1 MATYYVRTDGSD
13 SNTGTGPAA
22 NQAWQTIGK
31 AIGATGI
38 APSDTLYI
46 APGVYRGS
54 FTAAFTSPS
63 SEEQRI
69 TIAGNPTA
77 SQFNGVTP
85 GPVIITNYTDN
96 VTGLG
101 VTFACMSK
109 SYITI
114 QDISFVGYRAG
125 NAPAYGVVVSF
136 LGTYQIIR
144 RCGFYAYAQSA
155 ENYSFIFTV
164 ANGNRGPLIEDCV
177 FLGYAELTQSVNS
190 GASYNSQSLIRNCVF
205 INPSTSTLTNQCLRI
220 DASGSTPSF
229 GGITVVNCRFVG
241 NTGIRPQAGSRV
253 NSTFPVLVQNCIF
266 DTVSGIGSSS
276 LGDFVE
282 SYNIFNCQ
290 VERTLV
296 ATGTGSIARSFISPD
311 FTMSRLS
318 GWANLPFWA
327 NHFVSASQNAG
338 INTNSDTTDFYGVA
352 WLTPSTPTIG
362 PIEYFSNTATGAY
375 FPTERNASTITIA
388 PGETSRSLYLY
399 LGVTGLT
406 HTTTNLTA
414 SYTRNG
420 QASVPITL
428 VAQTPTGSYVSG
440 GFCEVSAPY
449 ARGTYRLDVP
459 NAAFDFGADDVTI
472 FVGGANTT
480 NGAVVTCNMQG
491 IAGNIVHIG
500 PFKVIADGLG
510 SDQPLDIVQG
520 VQAPVSVQLV
530 DANEN
535 GVDISGATVEAKVY
549 NAIGSLIATYSC
561 VPVYAADGRCT
572 FQLTTLVT
580 NTAGVYNV
588 TLTRTIGGNI
598 VVFGP
603 MKMIVRAN

>member
-1 MATYYVRTDGSD
+1 MATYYVRPDGNN
-13 SNTGTGPAA
+13 SNTGTGPAT
-22 NQAWQTIGK
+22 NQAWQTVTY
-31 AIGATGI
+31 ALANMVLTNGANY
-38 APSDTLYI
+38 LYI
-46 APGVYRGS
+46 APGAYREAP
-54 FTAAFTSPS
+54 TVTITPS
-63 SEEQRI
+63 STQTLVI
-69 TIAGNPTA
+69 SGDPTA
-77 SQFNGVTP
+77 SQFSGLTAGAVRL
-85 GPVIITNYTDN
+85 TNFTSDTAN
-96 VTGLG
+96 PSNANILTISGK
-101 VTFACMSK
+101 T
-109 SYITI
+109 YITI
-114 QDISFVGYRAG
+114 ENIYFDMYNTNSF
-125 NAPAYGVVVSF
+125 
-136 LGTYQIIR
+136 
-144 RCGFYAYAQSA
+144 
-155 ENYSFIFTV
+155 NYCI
-164 ANGNRGPLIEDCV
+164 L
-177 FLGYAELTQSVNS
+177 
-190 GASYNSQSLIRNCVF
+190 GASNPNF
-205 INPSTSTLTNQCLRI
+205 ITVQKCAFIGQDNGAYHVNAIQLSTSTTINVTIDKCIFVRTYVGFWLVSTATAGTSQNVAITRSLFLNPDIAGIYMTGNGIGRTVYNCTFAYSDRGCVGLDNAEASSTGVYNCLFYAGTGTALGTN
-220 DASGSTPSF
+220 GV
-229 GGITVVNCRFVG
+229 GIVENYNRFVAINPRNNVSPSG
-241 NTGIRPQAGSRV
+241 ANSTSGGVAGLDFGYGLLTGMANQQMFSTLLNSPNFNFGTTSGAPVSDMYGVTWTGANPDAGSA
-253 NSTFPVLVQNCIF
+253 TYK
-266 DTVSGIGSSS
+266 S
-276 LGDFVE
+276 L
-282 SYNIFNCQ
+282 
-290 VERTLV
+290 
-296 ATGTGSIARSFISPD
+296 
-311 FTMSRLS
+311 
-318 GWANLPFWA
+318 
-327 NHFVSASQNAG
+327 SA
-338 INTNSDTTDFYGVA
+338 I
-352 WLTPSTPTIG
+352 
-362 PIEYFSNTATGAY
+362 GAY
-375 FPTERNASTITIA
+375 LPTERNASTITIA

-399 LGVTGLT
+399 LGATGLT

-480 NGAVVTCNMQG
+480 NGAVLTCNMQG

-500 PFKVIADGLG
+500 PFKVIGDGLG

-572 FQLTTLVT
+572 FQLSTGVT

>member
-1 MATYYVRTDGSD
+1 MATYYVRPDGSD
-13 SNTGTGPAA
+13 SNTGTGPAT
-22 NQAWQTIGK
+22 NQAWQTITK
-31 AIGATGI
+31 AIGATGVGVG
-38 APSDTLYI
+38 DTVYI
-46 APGVYRGS
+46 APGIYRGN
-54 FTAAFTSPS
+54 FTAGFTNPAN
-63 SEEQRI
+63 EGQRV

-77 SQFNGVTP
+77 SQFSGINA
-85 GPVIITNYTDN
+85 GPVVITNFLTNTTTSAGN
-96 VTGLG
+96 VFAIDKDY
-101 VTFACMSK
+101 VTV
-109 SYITI
+109 
-114 QDISFVGYRAG
+114 QDICFTGYNAG
-125 NAPAYGVVVSF
+125 GAPYYNIWASTAVSLIMTRCLMYQPASSTEMYFAYFAAKAG
-136 LGTYQIIR
+136 GI
-144 RCGFYAYAQSA
+144 G
-155 ENYSFIFTV
+155 
-164 ANGNRGPLIEDCV
+164 ANISRCV
-177 FLGYAELTQSVNS
+177 FLG
-190 GASYNSQSLIRNCVF
+190 
-205 INPSTSTLTNQCLRI
+205 
-220 DASGSTPSF
+220 
-229 GGITVVNCRFVG
+229 GGITLQGLTHSGTWNSQTTVTDSIFINQ
-241 NTGIRPQAGSRV
+241 NTF
-253 NSTFPVLVQNCIF
+253 NSTNNAVRLQSQTSGQHGGVKIINCYLSAGAGVIGQSQMSTTHPSLVQNCLIEAP
-266 DTVSGIGSSS
+266 VGISALTNNGQITQ
-276 LGDFVE
+276 
-282 SYNIFNCQ
+282 SYNVIQSSTPLTN
-290 VERTLV
+290 V
-296 ATGTGSIARSFISPD
+296 ASSGTTITNGFATINASISKIQGWADYPFISAL
-311 FTMSRLS
+311 T
-318 GWANLPFWA
+318 
-327 NHFVSASQNAG
+327 SAQAGINGG
-338 INTNSDTTDFYGVA
+338 INTNSLVADIYGTS
-352 WLTPSTPTIG
+352 WLTPTTPTIG
-362 PIEYFSNTATGAY
+362 ASEFASYTPSSQYL
-375 FPTERNASTITIA
+375 PTERNASTITIA

-399 LGVTGLT
+399 LGATGLT

-472 FVGGANTT
+472 FVGGTNTT

-500 PFKVIADGLG
+500 PFKVIGDGLG

-561 VPVYAADGRCT
+561 VPVYAADGRCM
-572 FQLTTLVT
+572 FQLTTSVT

>member
-1 MATYYVRTDGSD
+1 MATYYVRTDGND
-13 SNTGTGPAA
+13 ANTGLGSAT
-22 NQAWQTIGK
+22 NLAWKTFQK
-31 AIGATGI
+31 ALGATGATGGDI
-38 APSDTLYI
+38 VYI
-46 APGVYRGS
+46 APGHYNEAVTIGGTYTSELQIVGDPTSSQFSGISSGYVKISQFAQPYNLARNNSRLFTGAQNLLHFKNIYCDASADGVTSVINITGS
-54 FTAAFTSPS
+54 NIKFTNCAFINNAKSTAAFAFDFSIGINAVCTRCVFFGFYSHS
-63 SEEQRI
+63 FGSGSTQKDNLYLCSFAQALYLNATGHI
-69 TIAGNPTA
+69 VSNCTFIG
-77 SQFNGVTP
+77 NGVGVFVPNT
-85 GPVIITNYTDN
+85 GSGAAIYNSLFISNGTGFQNGGVSVYANNRLIGNTVNLNNQWTLTDGGGN
-96 VTGLG
+96 VLNGT
-101 VTFACMSK
+101 
-109 SYITI
+109 
-114 QDISFVGYRAG
+114 VG
-125 NAPAYGVVVSF
+125 
-136 LGTYQIIR
+136 I
-144 RCGFYAYAQSA
+144 
-155 ENYSFIFTV
+155 
-164 ANGNRGPLIEDCV
+164 D
-177 FLGYAELTQSVNS
+177 LGYASINNITS
-190 GASYNSQSLIRNCVF
+190 GMFFGSLQDSQNIG
-205 INPSTSTLTNQCLRI
+205 T
-220 DASGSTPSF
+220 
-229 GGITVVNCRFVG
+229 G
-241 NTGIRPQAGSRV
+241 NTIASLPTDIYGTTWYGV
-253 NSTFPVLVQNCIF
+253 NPDIGAITYRSTFTAGQ
-266 DTVSGIGSSS
+266 
-276 LGDFVE
+276 
-282 SYNIFNCQ
+282 YN
-290 VERTLV
+290 
-296 ATGTGSIARSFISPD
+296 
-311 FTMSRLS
+311 
-318 GWANLPFWA
+318 
-327 NHFVSASQNAG
+327 
-338 INTNSDTTDFYGVA
+338 
-352 WLTPSTPTIG
+352 
-362 PIEYFSNTATGAY
+362 
-375 FPTERNASTITIA
+375 PTERNAYTITIA

-399 LGVTGLT
+399 LGATGVT

-459 NAAFDFGADDVTI
+459 NSAFDFGADDVTI
-472 FVGGANTT
+472 FVGGTNTT

-510 SDQPLDIVQG
+510 SNQPLDIVQG

>member
-13 SNTGTGPAA
+13 INAGTGPAT
-22 NQAWQTIGK
+22 NQAWQTITK

-38 APSDTLYI
+38 APGDTLYI
-46 APGVYRGS
+46 APGVYRES
-54 FTAAFTSPS
+54 VTAAFTNPT
-63 SEEQRI
+63 SEGQRI
-69 TIAGNPTA
+69 TISGDPTA
-77 SQFNGVTP
+77 SQFTGVSA
-85 GPVIITNYTDN
+85 GPVVLTNY
-96 VTGLG
+96 VTNTSANSSG
-101 VTFACMSK
+101 VLEINK
-109 SYITI
+109 SYVTLQNLHITGYRTGGDPLYGTI
-114 QDISFVGYRAG
+114 FQFVGTS
-125 NAPAYGVVVSF
+125 NVV
-136 LGTYQIIR
+136 TA
-144 RCGFYAYAQSA
+144 CGFYTPANNVDFSFAVRLTPIQSTA
-155 ENYSFIFTV
+155 GFTV
-164 ANGNRGPLIEDCV
+164 SKCI
-177 FLGYAELTQSVNS
+177 FLAPVTLGSSQLTS
-190 GASYNSQSLIRNCVF
+190 AFDSQSSFKDCVF
-205 INPSTSTLTNQCLRI
+205 INPSVY
-220 DASGSTPSF
+220 TPSTCLQF
-229 GGITVVNCRFVG
+229 FSSGGAFLGGITVQNCRFIGYIGIAPYPG
-241 NTGIRPQAGSRV
+241 NNLTTTYPTLIR
-253 NSTFPVLVQNCIF
+253 NCIF
-266 DTVSGIGSSS
+266 ETSTGITSNTNNGQI
-276 LGDFVE
+276 VE
-282 SYNIFNCQ
+282 SYNIFNCGTPRNN
-290 VERTLV
+290 VG
-296 ATGTGSIARSFISPD
+296 TGTGSTTRAFISPD
-311 FTMSRLS
+311 YNLSRVT
-318 GWANLPFWA
+318 GWGNFPFWA
-327 NHFVSASQNAG
+327 NHSSSASQNAG
-338 INTNSDTTDFYGVA
+338 TSTGAPATDIYGVT
-352 WLTPSTPTIG
+352 WLAPSTPTIG
-362 PIEYFSNTATGAY
+362 AIEYSDSVSTGRY
-375 FPTERNASTITIA
+375 VPTERNSSTITIA

-399 LGVTGLT
+399 LGATGLT

-420 QASVPITL
+420 QASVPITV

-572 FQLTTLVT
+572 FQLTTSVT

>member
-1 MATYYVRTDGSD
+1 MATYYVRPDGSD
-13 SNTGTGPAA
+13 ANTGLGSAA
-22 NQAWQTIGK
+22 NQAWRTIQK
-31 AIGATGI
+31 ALGATGVG
-38 APSDTLYI
+38 SGDTVYIGPGLYGEQVTIGGTYI
-46 APGVYRGS
+46 ATTY
-54 FTAAFTSPS
+54 
-63 SEEQRI
+63 I
-69 TIAGNPTA
+69 TGDPTA
-77 SQFNGVTP
+77 SQFSGLTAGNVQIGAFTNLSNAPIYTGKTISGTSKNNLYFSNIEFLLSCGTNFGNAGVAFATSANLTFDKCVFQQNNTTGHHLLNVSAPTSTALNLTVKNCVFSAYNSAGGYHIVINGESVINDTTSVTNTVFMHGVT
-85 GPVIITNYTDN
+85 GIYTANTTLSVTNCTFTFMTN
-96 VTGLG
+96 RGIEQLG
-101 VTFACMSK
+101 TPILTLRNSLFHLCALGASFTSSSSGTQTYCRYIACGV
-109 SYITI
+109 
-114 QDISFVGYRAG
+114 SFVGSSAS
-125 NAPAYGVVVSF
+125 ATSSTSGVGGYDN
-136 LGTYQIIR
+136 L
-144 RCGFYAYAQSA
+144 
-155 ENYSFIFTV
+155 YSLV
-164 ANGNRGPLIEDCV
+164 
-177 FLGYAELTQSVNS
+177 S
-190 GASYNSQSLIRNCVF
+190 GASRLQPFSSIF
-205 INPSTSTLTNQCLRI
+205 
-220 DASGSTPSF
+220 GSPNIGF
-229 GGITVVNCRFVG
+229 GT
-241 NTGIRPQAGSRV
+241 TAGA
-253 NSTFPVLVQNCIF
+253 P
-266 DTVSGIGSSS
+266 
-276 LGDFVE
+276 
-282 SYNIFNCQ
+282 
-290 VERTLV
+290 
-296 ATGTGSIARSFISPD
+296 
-311 FTMSRLS
+311 
-318 GWANLPFWA
+318 
-327 NHFVSASQNAG
+327 
-338 INTNSDTTDFYGVA
+338 TTDMYGVA
-352 WLTPSTPTIG
+352 WAGVTPDAGS
-362 PIEYFSNTATGAY
+362 ATYRSLSSVGSY
-375 FPTERNASTITIA
+375 FPVERNSSTITIA

-399 LGVTGLT
+399 LGATGLT

-428 VAQTPTGSYVSG
+428 VAQTPTGSNVSG

-500 PFKVIADGLG
+500 PFKVIGDGLG

-572 FQLTTLVT
+572 FQLTTSVT

>member
-1 MATYYVRTDGSD
+1 MATYYVRTDGND
-13 SNTGTGPAA
+13 TNTGLGSGTG
-22 NQAWQTIGK
+22 QAWQTITK

-38 APSDTLYI
+38 GVGDTLYI
-46 APGVYRGS
+46 APGVYRGL
-54 FTAAFTSPS
+54 FTAAFTNPT
-63 SEEQRI
+63 SEGQRV
-69 TIAGNPTA
+69 TIIGNPTA
-77 SQFNGVTP
+77 SQFSGVSS
-85 GPVIITNYTDN
+85 GAVVITNF
-96 VTGLG
+96 VTNTATTTGD
-101 VTFACMSK
+101 VFTINKDF
-109 SYITI
+109 ITI
-114 QDISFVGYRAG
+114 QDINFVGLNPGGSPFYRLFQV
-125 NAPAYGVVVSF
+125 NATNAIV
-136 LGTYQIIR
+136 Q
-144 RCGFYAYAQSA
+144 RCGFYQPTSGNELNNTLFNTSA
-155 ENYSFIFTV
+155 GGV
-164 ANGNRGPLIEDCV
+164 GPI
-177 FLGYAELTQSVNS
+177 
-190 GASYNSQSLIRNCVF
+190 IRQCVF
-205 INPSTSTLTNQCLRI
+205 IGGTIFLYGSNHSGTWDSGTLVQDCYVQNSNTSAFSNIGIRI
-220 DASGSTPSF
+220 ESATAGQYGGVKIINCYVIATTAVR
-229 GGITVVNCRFVG
+229 GITNIS
-241 NTGIRPQAGSRV
+241 T
-253 NSTFPVLVQNCIF
+253 TFPSLVQNCILEAS
-266 DTVSGIGSSS
+266 TGIFSQTNNGQITQ
-276 LGDFVE
+276 
-282 SYNIFNCQ
+282 SYNVIQASTPVTN
-290 VERTLV
+290 V
-296 ATGTGSIARSFISPD
+296 ASSVTTVTNAFTPSNASLSKIQGWGDYPFISP
-311 FTMSRLS
+311 LVN
-318 GWANLPFWA
+318 GQAGI
-327 NHFVSASQNAG
+327 NAG
-338 INTNSDTTDFYGVA
+338 INTNSPASDIYGTT
-352 WLTPSTPTIG
+352 WLAPTAPTIG
-362 PIEYFSNTATGAY
+362 AAEFQSYTPSSQYLPA
-375 FPTERNASTITIA
+375 ERNASAITIA

-399 LGVTGLT
+399 LGATGIT
-406 HTTTNLTA
+406 HTTTNLSA

-420 QASVPITL
+420 QVSVPITL

-459 NAAFDFGADDVTI
+459 NAAFGFGADDVTI

-549 NAIGSLIATYSC
+549 NAIGSLIATYVC

-598 VVFGP
+598 IVFGP

>member
-1 MATYYVRTDGSD
+1 MATYYVRPGA
-13 SNTGTGPAA
+13 NGNGTGQAL
-22 NQAWQTIGK
+22 NQAWGTIAQALAASG
-31 AIGATGI
+31 GMSSG
-38 APSDTLYI
+38 DTVYI
-46 APGVYRGS
+46 APGNYNEQLTVN
-54 FTAAFTSPS
+54 FTSPTVDTF
-63 SEEQRI
+63 I
-69 TIAGNPTA
+69 IGDPTA
-77 SQFNGVTP
+77 SQFTGMSAGYVRITAYPANQASAANISGVLFSATSK
-85 GPVIITNYTDN
+85 NYLNIKNIHFESNSSTSGVDILTSQNTKIDN
-96 VTGLG
+96 
-101 VTFACMSK
+101 C
-109 SYITI
+109 
-114 QDISFVGYRAG
+114 
-125 NAPAYGVVVSF
+125 
-136 LGTYQIIR
+136 
-144 RCGFYAYAQSA
+144 
-155 ENYSFIFTV
+155 SFINHDGSGRALTLSKTSGTSTPIDATV
-164 ANGNRGPLIEDCV
+164 KRCV
-177 FLGYAELTQSVNS
+177 FLTMKGASNRNVFITGTASINISLNVTFNDCLFFSSGVGVYVDGNNIDFHGGVSYYNCTFVCGVTSIYNANGGASGTYPHIVKNCILHSPTGINNAAGSVGYYSITYSRILSAANIGISTSGTGTSTTGALGLETGYSLINAIQTSPLFTSVSSSPNQNFGNATSAPTTDIYNVAWS
-190 GASYNSQSLIRNCVF
+190 GASPDAGSGTYNNVI
-205 INPSTSTLTNQCLRI
+205 
-220 DASGSTPSF
+220 
-229 GGITVVNCRFVG
+229 GIT
-241 NTGIRPQAGSRV
+241 A
-253 NSTFPVLVQNCIF
+253 
-266 DTVSGIGSSS
+266 
-276 LGDFVE
+276 
-282 SYNIFNCQ
+282 YN
-290 VERTLV
+290 
-296 ATGTGSIARSFISPD
+296 P
-311 FTMSRLS
+311 
-318 GWANLPFWA
+318 
-327 NHFVSASQNAG
+327 
-338 INTNSDTTDFYGVA
+338 TD
-352 WLTPSTPTIG
+352 
-362 PIEYFSNTATGAY
+362 
-375 FPTERNASTITIA
+375 RNASTITIA

-399 LGVTGLT
+399 LGATGIT

-549 NAIGSLIATYSC
+549 NAIGSLIATYVC

-580 NTAGVYNV
+580 NTAGVYKV

-598 VVFGP
+598 IVFGP

>member
-1 MATYYVRTDGSD
+1 MATYYVRPNGSD
-13 SNTGTGPAA
+13 SNSGTGPGI
-22 NQAWQTIGK
+22 NQAWSTITKALSNTSGLVGGDIVYVAPGHYLEQVTIG
-31 AIGATGI
+31 I
-38 APSDTLYI
+38 
-46 APGVYRGS
+46 
-54 FTAAFTSPS
+54 TSPS
-63 SEEQRI
+63 S
-69 TIAGNPTA
+69 TI
-77 SQFNGVTP
+77 Q
-85 GPVIITNYTDN
+85 IIGD
-96 VTGLG
+96 VTGAQFSLPAG
-101 VTFACMSK
+101 
-109 SYITI
+109 
-114 QDISFVGYRAG
+114 FVRLSGFSSAG
-125 NAPAYGVVVSF
+125 NAAIVYTGSILKGTSKNNLSF
-136 LGTYQIIR
+136 
-144 RCGFYAYAQSA
+144 S
-155 ENYSFIFTV
+155 NFIFEGKGSGGGPGVGLV
-164 ANGNRGPLIEDCV
+164 AFVTSQNISFSKCIFAQEGNDGGGSGGAVVDMSAPTSSPLNATFSKCV
-177 FLGYAELTQSVNS
+177 FGSARYMVYLKGNNVADTTSVKDCIFYGGQYQLNTLS
-190 GASYNSQSLIRNCVF
+190 CQISVFNTTFQGASVSAFSIDSGSATF
-205 INPSTSTLTNQCLRI
+205 TSTLRNNIFLYCAVGI
-220 DASGSTPSF
+220 ASTASHRTEDYNRFIGAASTGATPGSNSS
-229 GGITVVNCRFVG
+229 TVGASRLTYGYARMVG
-241 NTGIRPQAGSRV
+241 LYTADFWSPEV
-253 NSTFPVLVQNCIF
+253 NSPNQGF
-266 DTVSGIGSSS
+266 G
-276 LGDFVE
+276 
-282 SYNIFNCQ
+282 
-290 VERTLV
+290 
-296 ATGTGSIARSFISPD
+296 
-311 FTMSRLS
+311 
-318 GWANLPFWA
+318 
-327 NHFVSASQNAG
+327 
-338 INTNSDTTDFYGVA
+338 
-352 WLTPSTPTIG
+352 
-362 PIEYFSNTATGAY
+362 TATGAEATDVY
-375 FPTERNASTITIA
+375 STAWTGATPDAGYQTYSLLTNLAPNYLPTERNASTITIA

-406 HTTTNLTA
+406 HTTLNITA

-459 NAAFDFGADDVTI
+459 NAAFGFGADDVTI

-549 NAIGSLIATYSC
+549 NAIGSLIATYVC

-598 VVFGP
+598 IVFGP